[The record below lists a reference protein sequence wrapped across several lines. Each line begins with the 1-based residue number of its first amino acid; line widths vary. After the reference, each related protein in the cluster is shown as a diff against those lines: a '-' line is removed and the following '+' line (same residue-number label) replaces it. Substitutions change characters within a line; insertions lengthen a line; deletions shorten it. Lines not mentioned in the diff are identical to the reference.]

1 MLKLSEILEKTGEI
15 TIEKE
20 AFNLPCSFIDFAG
33 MFAETTGTTVLLSG
47 SENDSSRYDI
57 ISSNPFFYIKSRYEE
72 IEVSIDDTTYQIK
85 SDPFETLKIITQHF
99 KTFKDGLPVISG
111 LFGYLSYDLKDMIEK
126 LPRTSVD
133 ELELPHMLFN
143 IPTILFIH
151 DKKGD
156 HTTLVKIKRDGKIS
170 GTEFDLKEFYENRK
184 KDRQKSFSAGLKG
197 LKSNFSRNEY
207 VQKVDKIK
215 EYIKEGHVY
224 QVNMS
229 QRFKTDFSGNPFS
242 LFKKLYEKNPA
253 PFFSYL
259 NCNDHYIVSTS
270 PERFVTQNGSFV
282 ETRPIKGTRPRGKTQ
297 TEDQSLRNDLLKSK
311 KDDAELS
318 MIVDLLRN
326 DIGKVCDGGTVGVKE
341 HKKVEAYQ
349 NVYHLVSIVEGE
361 LAKDKDSTDL
371 IKATFPGGSITGCPK
386 IRSMEIIDEL
396 ESVRR
401 HIYTGSIGYISFHDT
416 MDFSIAI
423 RTATIINDSVF
434 FSVGGG
440 IVYDS
445 DPDDEYEE
453 TLHKGRTFFEAI
465 SGEKDI
471 EFEYIWLN
479 GKLVK
484 SENAT
489 IPVTTTGF
497 QYGHGF
503 FETILT
509 KNGHIY
515 YLDEH
520 IERLNRAALKFLG
533 RIPDITWIDVI
544 GSVLEK
550 NDLLSETCAIKIA
563 VSKGSSDSKPYDDN
577 FIVTARK
584 YTHRLKL
591 LNKESLDIGVFEF
604 PRHNYLSDFK
614 TMNYMYYYEAEKWAK
629 KNGFDEAVILN
640 TDGSVSETNTANII
654 LLKDNEFVTP
664 VSEHQL
670 FGTIV
675 KKIIECL
682 LKMGFKHKNEKIF
695 LRDISSDCGLIL
707 TNSLMGVVPVS
718 SVNRKRVLTS
728 SNLCMELNNMIENK
742 A

>member
-1 MLKLSEILEKTGEI
+1 MLELSEILEKAGNI

-33 MFAETTGTTVLLSG
+33 MLAEIDGTSVLLSG
-47 SENDSSRYDI
+47 GNNDSSRYDI
-57 ISSNPFFYIKSRYEE
+57 IAANPFFNIKSRYEE
-72 IEVSIDDTTYQIK
+72 IEVSIDDTIYQIK
-85 SDPFETLKIITQHF
+85 SDPFEALKVIIQHF
-99 KTFKDGLPVISG
+99 KTLKDELPVVSG

-151 DKKGD
+151 DKKCD
-156 HTTLVKIKRDGKIS
+156 QTTLVRVKRDGKIS
-170 GTEFDLKEFYENRK
+170 GTEFDLKVFYENRK
-184 KDRQKSFSAGLKG
+184 KERPKSFSAGLKG
-197 LKSNFSRNEY
+197 LKSNFSRDEY
-207 VQKVDKIK
+207 VKKVDKIK

-242 LFKKLYEKNPA
+242 LFKKLYEINPA

-270 PERFVTQNGSFV
+270 PERFVTQNRSFV
-282 ETRPIKGTRPRGKTQ
+282 EARPIKGTRPRGKTEI
-297 TEDQSLRNDLLKSK
+297 EDQNLRGDLLKSK

-326 DIGKVCDGGTVGVKE
+326 DIGKVCDGGTVRVKE

-349 NVYHLVSIVEGE
+349 NVYHLVSIIEGD

-423 RTATIINDSVF
+423 RTATIVGGSVF

-453 TLHKGRTFFEAI
+453 TLHKGRTFFEVI
-465 SGEKDI
+465 SGEKKSQFD
-471 EFEYIWLN
+471 YIWLN

-484 SENAT
+484 SEHGAVPIET
-489 IPVTTTGF
+489 AGF

-509 KNGHIY
+509 KNGYIY
-515 YLDEH
+515 YLNEH
-520 IERLNRAALKFLG
+520 IERLNKAALKFIG

-544 GSVLEK
+544 EGVLEK
-550 NDLLSETCAIKIA
+550 NNLLSETCAVKIA
-563 VSKGSSDSKPYDDN
+563 VSKGSSESKPYDDN
-577 FIVTARK
+577 FVVTARK

-591 LNKESLDIGVFEF
+591 LNKDSLDIGVFKH
-604 PRHNYLSDFK
+604 PRHSFLSDYK
-614 TMNYMYYYEAEKWAK
+614 TMNYMYYYEAGKWAK
-629 KNGFDEAVILN
+629 KKGYDEAIILN
-640 TDGSVSETNTANII
+640 QDGSVSETNTANII
-654 LLKDNEFVTP
+654 LLRDNEFVTP
-664 VSEHQL
+664 VSEHLL

-675 KKIIECL
+675 KKTIEHL
-682 LKMGFKHKNEKIF
+682 QQMGFKHKKEKIF
-695 LRDISSDCGLIL
+695 LKDISSDCSLIL
-707 TNSLMGVVPVS
+707 TNSLMGVVSVS
-718 SVNRKRVLTS
+718 SVNRKSVLTS
-728 SNLCMELNNMIENK
+728 SNLCMELNNMIEKK